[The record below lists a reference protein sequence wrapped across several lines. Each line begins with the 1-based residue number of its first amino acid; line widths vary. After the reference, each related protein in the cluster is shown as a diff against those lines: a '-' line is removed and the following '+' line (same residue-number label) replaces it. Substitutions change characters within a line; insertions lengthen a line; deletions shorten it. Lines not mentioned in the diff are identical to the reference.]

1 MLLTCLPAAEGLV
14 VAGVAESAQI
24 SAPLGSDDAFLA
36 WEWTLRISISIRAHI
51 IIIILIIVASFV
63 FDIFMNYIYSYELLN
78 LLCADSVDDFAGLA
92 VRLLYY
98 FVVTGYSE
106 GWDW

>member
-51 IIIILIIVASFV
+51 IIILIIVASFV
-63 FDIFMNYIYSYELLN
+63 FDIFMILDN
-78 LLCADSVDDFAGLA
+78 
-92 VRLLYY
+92 R
-98 FVVTGYSE
+98 
-106 GWDW
+106 